1 MTANKSSPLKQI
13 SIRTRL
19 LFLLTS
25 LTALAI
31 LSSILMTIIT
41 ARQTGYKAESVSSN
55 VIRSQLISSLEQ
67 LNQRTAREN
76 DQMLEQTA
84 NNAQFVAE
92 YLSDVYSGKYIYKVY
107 ELSDPVSKL
116 KKGKDGQHLNNKEE
130 ISSLFVPSYQPID
143 SAVLQ
148 DIKSS
153 AFLDIIFKPVFDNN
167 PNIKAIYFASPQNV
181 VRYYPNINLG
191 NVVPPDF
198 TATERPWYQ
207 VAVQNATFP
216 AKAWWTPVYM
226 DATGLGVITT
236 AAVPVFGKNK
246 EILGVVGFD
255 ITITDMVKSI
265 ELAMVLESGYSFLVD
280 NQGNA
285 IALPSQGYQDIL
297 NRLPKDQ
304 EFGTNLLESSNEFKP
319 IIQEMIE
326 GKKGIKEI
334 DINKR
339 KLLIA
344 YSPLSNPGWSLGSVV
359 DAQQILLPVT
369 ELNASINENVQ
380 SLIVSLI
387 LPISL
392 IIFITVILL
401 GLVLTNLLT
410 APIQKLAVAAES
422 LGHGNWTIELPH
434 TAPDEIGT
442 FAVVF
447 QKMAAQI
454 REMVTTL
461 EDKVNQRTSDLK
473 RRAVQLQAAIEVGH
487 AVASERDLDHLLSMV
502 THLISERFGF
512 YHVGIFL
519 LDPKGEYA
527 YLRAANSEGG
537 ERMLK
542 RHHHLKVNEQGIVGY
557 VTGTSQPRIAL
568 NVGEDAVFFNNPDLP
583 HTKSEMALPLIANQ
597 KILGALDI
605 QSEQENAFTEEDIA
619 VLGGMAD
626 LIAVAIQNAQLFSDY
641 ERAIETT
648 RRAYGEK
655 SAHAWSEMIDRRG
668 IYSVLSTAFQ
678 DFTVLENPDP
688 TIIELIKNRDS
699 HQIIGQNL
707 LCPIWVKGHL
717 LGVIRLKKREKEKDW
732 TNQEIIIYQSIANR
746 IGAALESARLYEQ
759 SVKKAE
765 RERLVSEIGSKLR
778 SSNQPEKILQIA
790 VQELRRV
797 LHATQAQVEYS
808 SANSGAELNS
818 KEGVE

>member
-1 MTANKSSPLKQI
+1 MTANKTSPLKQI

-116 KKGKDGQHLNNKEE
+116 KIGKDGQHLNSKEE
-130 ISSLFVPSYQPID
+130 ISSLFVPNYQPIN

-181 VRYYPNINLG
+181 VRYYPNIDLG

-207 VAVQNATFP
+207 GAVQNVTFP

-285 IALPSQGYQDIL
+285 IALPLQGYQDIL

-304 EFGTNLLESSNEFKP
+304 EFGTNLLESSNDFKP
-319 IIQEMIE
+319 IIQEMTE
-326 GKKGIKEI
+326 GKTGIKEI
-334 DINKR
+334 DINNR

-387 LPISL
+387 LPVSL

-401 GLVLTNLLT
+401 GLVLTNVLT

-542 RHHHLKVNEQGIVGY
+542 RHHRLKVNEQGIVGY

-583 HTKSEMALPLIANQ
+583 LTKSEMALPLIANQ

-655 SAHAWSEMIDRRG
+655 SAYAWSEMIHRRG
-668 IYSVLSTAFQ
+668 IHSVLSTAFQ
-678 DFTVLENPDP
+678 DFSVLENPD
-688 TIIELIKNRDS
+688 TSIIELIKNRDS
-699 HQIIGQNL
+699 YQIIGQNL
-707 LCPIWVKGHL
+707 FCPIWVKGHL
-717 LGVIRLKKREKEKDW
+717 LGVIRLKKQEKEKDW
-732 TNQEIIIYQSIANR
+732 SNQEIMIYQSIANR
-746 IGAALESARLYEQ
+746 IGAALESARLYEE

-808 SANSGAELNS
+808 STNSVAELNS